1 MQTKIVKIT
10 DENKKEVLEKA
21 ANIIKSGGLVVFPT
35 ETVYGLGAN
44 VFDEKALAKIF
55 SAKGRPS
62 DNPII
67 VHISDEDQLKE
78 LVDTVSEQQK
88 KLINAFWPGPL
99 TIVFEKDRKSTRLNS
114 SHMSI

>member
-1 MQTKIVKIT
+1 MQTEIIKIT
-10 DENKKEVLEKA
+10 GENNKKVLNKA

-67 VHISDEDQLKE
+67 VHVSEKNQLEE
-78 LVDTVSEQQK
+78 LVNDISENQE
-88 KLINAFWPGPL
+88 KLIKAFWPGPL
-99 TIVFEKDRKSTRLNS
+99 TIVFEKKNTVSD
-114 SHMSI
+114 IV